1 MALERNKIRRI
12 EGKMDYGL
20 KGKVALVT
28 GTASQVGMGN
38 AICLVLAKEGC
49 DIVSTDIDLE
59 GAKKTAAAVKGL
71 GRKAIALKANIAKSS
86 EVDEM
91 VKVALKEFSKIDILV
106 NTAGL
111 TAMAGKPFL
120 ESKQETWEKD
130 LAVNLYGTMNCAKAV
145 IPSMVE
151 RKYGKIINFSS
162 IVAKLGVDLS
172 SYSAAKAGVSA
183 FTRALAT
190 QYGPSGINVNA
201 IAPGMVKTKFFE
213 EFGEEP
219 VTQMF
224 AGVASMAPLR
234 RNQTAED
241 IANAVAFLASD
252 VSRNITGQVLQVDS
266 GLVML

>member
-1 MALERNKIRRI
+1 
-12 EGKMDYGL
+12 MDYGL

-38 AICLVLAKEGC
+38 AICLTLAKEGC
-49 DIVSTDIDLE
+49 DIISTDIDLE

-183 FTRALAT
+183 FTRA
-190 QYGPSGINVNA
+190 
-201 IAPGMVKTKFFE
+201 
-213 EFGEEP
+213 
-219 VTQMF
+219 
-224 AGVASMAPLR
+224 
-234 RNQTAED
+234 
-241 IANAVAFLASD
+241 
-252 VSRNITGQVLQVDS
+252 
-266 GLVML
+266 